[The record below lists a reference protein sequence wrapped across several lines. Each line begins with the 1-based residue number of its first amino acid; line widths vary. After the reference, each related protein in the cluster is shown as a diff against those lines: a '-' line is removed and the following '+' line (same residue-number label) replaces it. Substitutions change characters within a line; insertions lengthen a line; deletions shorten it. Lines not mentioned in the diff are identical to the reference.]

1 MISFIGFAAILTTR
15 VKWITDDETESDQ
28 KQTFS
33 G

>member
-15 VKWITDDETESDQ
+15 EKWITDNETESDQ